1 MNVRIRV
8 ICRRIVMKRKSF
20 FCEGGSLHRWYWLA
34 IIMRGRSQIVS
45 VRSGVVSGS
54 EDR

>member
-1 MNVRIRV
+1 
-8 ICRRIVMKRKSF
+8 MKRKSF

-45 VRSGVVSGS
+45 VRRGVVSGS